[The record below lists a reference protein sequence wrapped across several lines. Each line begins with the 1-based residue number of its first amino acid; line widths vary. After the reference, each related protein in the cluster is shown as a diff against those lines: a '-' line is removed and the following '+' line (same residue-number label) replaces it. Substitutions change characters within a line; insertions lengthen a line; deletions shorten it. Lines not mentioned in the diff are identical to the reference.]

1 MNATQTSPWAV
12 ILPRTIVAVI
22 GPDAAKFLQGLISN
36 DATRTSPDRLVYAF
50 LLNPQGKYL
59 FDFFLRAVDGGI
71 DLDVAVGDAAALTAK
86 LHQYKLRS
94 KVSIV
99 EREGFTVAALFNGTI
114 EGALPDPRLSGLG
127 RRVALP
133 GDEAEALLRSA
144 GFTIRGIDAYSAQR
158 IALGVPD
165 RCDFEQ
171 ERSFLLECNGEELGG
186 VDFRK
191 GCYVGQELTA
201 RMKHRGTARRRILR
215 ISGPGLVRG
224 AIVQDGSRDIG
235 EVLSSQDGQGLAMV
249 RLDRW
254 REARGRPLTAYGQAV
269 EVSLPAY
276 PLNLPPEEAAS

>member
-1 MNATQTSPWAV
+1 MNVASPKPWAV
-12 ILPRTIVAVI
+12 LLPRTIVGVF

-36 DATRTSPDRLVYAF
+36 DSMRAAPDRLVHAF

-59 FDFFLRAVDGGI
+59 FEFFLRALDGAI
-71 DLDVAVGDAAALTAK
+71 DLDVAAEDARALTAR
-86 LHQYKLRS
+86 LFQYKLRS

-99 EREGFTVAALFNGTI
+99 AREGFTVAALFDGTI
-114 EGALPDPRLSGLG
+114 AGALPDPRLAAMGL
-127 RRVALP
+127 RVALP
-133 GDEAEALLRSA
+133 GDEAEAALRRA
-144 GFTIRGIDAYSAQR
+144 GFEILGIEAYTAHR

-165 RCDFEQ
+165 HNDFARDQ
-171 ERSFLLECNGEELGG
+171 SFLLECNGEELHG

-215 ISGPGLVRG
+215 VTGAGAVSGA
-224 AIVQDGSRDIG
+224 AILDGEREIG
-235 EVLSSQDGQGLAMV
+235 TVLSALGGFGLASI

-254 REARGRPLTAYGQAV
+254 RQAQGKPLTANGTGV

-276 PLNLPPEEAAS
+276 PLLLPPQEV